1 MDDCLVLD
9 FAGLTYTHGFFD
21 DPVVKRPKKT
31 EGGEAPV
38 KACPVCFT
46 LCHTAVRECP
56 KCGFKFPPPKPADLT
71 LKIAPVMS
79 DEAALGREMKVASW
93 RWDIHNNGQDML
105 RVRYYPASYTDPI
118 VTEYFTVWHGGAA
131 SHRAW
136 EKLTKILGAL
146 NISKGQNEDQVYEE
160 LQIAPAPTSITYRQE
175 SRFFRVVDRQ
185 WAQSRRA
192 F

>member
-1 MDDCLVLD
+1 
-9 FAGLTYTHGFFD
+9 
-21 DPVVKRPKKT
+21 
-31 EGGEAPV
+31 
-38 KACPVCFT
+38 
-46 LCHTAVRECP
+46 
-56 KCGFKFPPPKPADLT
+56 
-71 LKIAPVMS
+71 MS
-79 DEAALGREMKVASW
+79 DEAALGREMKVSSW

-131 SHRAW
+131 SYRAW

-146 NISKGQNEDQVYEE
+146 SIFWASDADDFDFLQELSKTTDLDFWEQNTHTIWDILED
-160 LQIAPAPTSITYRQE
+160 APAPTSITYRQE
-175 SRFFRVVDRQ
+175 GRFFRVVDRQ